1 VTLVNKITSTK
12 ILELNP
18 EYIVDDEV
26 YLYLE
31 LKNFK
36 KYNPFP
42 NYPITGIN
50 IISIECFD
58 KIFQAIKNNCDY
70 KYDMYNK
77 IASYKEN
84 KLYFSFEIPKDES
97 KIFGSKI
104 LPIQINEFNRNNILQ
119 KFEKI
124 IGWIADNN

>member
-1 VTLVNKITSTK
+1 
-12 ILELNP
+12 
-18 EYIVDDEV
+18 
-26 YLYLE
+26 
-31 LKNFK
+31 
-36 KYNPFP
+36 
-42 NYPITGIN
+42 
-50 IISIECFD
+50 
-58 KIFQAIKNNCDY
+58 
-70 KYDMYNK
+70 MYNK